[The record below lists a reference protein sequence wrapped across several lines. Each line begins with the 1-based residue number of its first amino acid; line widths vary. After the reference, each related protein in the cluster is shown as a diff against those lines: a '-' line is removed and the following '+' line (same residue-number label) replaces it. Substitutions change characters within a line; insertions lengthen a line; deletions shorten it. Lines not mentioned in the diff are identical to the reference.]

1 MDQAVR
7 KISVTTKFGPYTV
20 SVGSGILDSL
30 SKRIPA
36 LAGRKR
42 IFLLTSPEIWA
53 LWGPR
58 MQASLSPREPIVLFL
73 PSGERHKR
81 MSQVERLTTEMTRAG
96 ADRSAL
102 LIAFGGGVTGD
113 VGGFVSAIYMR
124 GIDYIQVPTTLLAQV
139 DSSVGG
145 KTGVNLQTGKN
156 LVGCFYPPQAVVA
169 DIELL
174 RTLPQ
179 RELRA
184 GIYESIKAGLI
195 RDASLFRF
203 IESHREALDQGDPA
217 SLEKM
222 VAASIR
228 IKAEVVGLDERELG
242 VRMILNFG
250 HTLGH
255 AIEAASGYRALLHGE
270 AIAWGMIAALHISL
284 QRNLVTAEA
293 GRRIEALI
301 RYFQPPPLPSVS
313 SKRLLQAASGDKKN
327 RGGVRRFVLLQG
339 LGNAVV
345 AEDVTDAEVLAAIT
359 SIRRLCESSK

>member
-1 MDQAVR
+1 VR
-7 KISVTTKFGPYTV
+7 KIPVTTKFGEYTV
-20 SVGSGILDSL
+20 SVGSGIVDSL
-30 SKRIPA
+30 SKYTPA
-36 LAGRKR
+36 LTNHSRKH

-53 LWGPR
+53 LWGAR
-58 MQASLSPREPIVLFL
+58 LEAALFPREPIVLFL
-73 PSGERHKR
+73 PPGERHKR
-81 MSQVERLTTEMTRAG
+81 MSQVERLTTEMTKAG
-96 ADRSAL
+96 ADRSSL

-124 GIDYIQVPTTLLAQV
+124 GIDYIQIPTTLLSQV

-156 LVGCFYPPQAVVA
+156 LVGCFYPPQAVIA
-169 DIELL
+169 DIDLL

-203 IESHREALDQGDPA
+203 IENRREALDRGDPA

-222 VAASIR
+222 VATSIR
-228 IKAEVVGLDERELG
+228 IKADVVTEDERELG

-255 AIEAASGYRALLHGE
+255 AIEASSGYRALLHGE
-270 AIAWGMIAALHISL
+270 AIAWGMIAALQISR
-284 QRNLVTAEA
+284 QRKLIEEDTAC
-293 GRRIEALI
+293 RIETLI
-301 RYFQPPPLPSVS
+301 RAFEPPPMPPVS
-313 SKRLLQAASGDKKN
+313 ATRLLHAASGDKKN

-339 LGNAVV
+339 LGNAMV
-345 AEDVTDAEVLAAIT
+345 AEDVTDAEVLAAIA
-359 SIRRLCESSK
+359 SLRPSGSKK

>member
-1 MDQAVR
+1 VR
-7 KISVTTKFGPYTV
+7 KISVTTSFGQYTV

-30 SKRIPA
+30 SQRMPA
-36 LAGRKR
+36 LAAKKR
-42 IFLLTSPEIWA
+42 IFLLTSPEIWS
-53 LWGPR
+53 LWGQR
-58 MQASLSPREPIVLFL
+58 LQASLAPRNPIVLFL
-73 PSGERHKR
+73 PPGERHKR
-81 MSQVERLTTEMTRAG
+81 LAQVERLATEMAKAG
-96 ADRSAL
+96 ADRSSM

-113 VGGFVSAIYMR
+113 MGGFLSAIYMR

-145 KTGVNLQTGKN
+145 KTAANLQTGKN

-169 DIELL
+169 DIALL

-195 RDASLFRF
+195 RDATLFRF
-203 IESHREALDQGDPA
+203 IEKHREQIDQGDPS

-228 IKAEVVGLDERELG
+228 IKAEVVGVDERELG

-250 HTLGH
+250 HTIGH

-270 AIAWGMIAALHISL
+270 AIAWGMLAALQISRR
-284 QRNLVTAEA
+284 RNMVTAETV
-293 GRRIEALI
+293 RRIEALI
-301 RYFQPPPLPSVS
+301 RYFEPPPVPAVS
-313 SKRLLQAASGDKKN
+313 SKRLLQAATGDKKN
-327 RGGVRRFVLLQG
+327 RAGVRRFVLLQG

-345 AEDVTDAEVLAAIT
+345 VEDVSDDEVLAAIE
-359 SIRRLCESSK
+359 SIRPPANGSGK

>member
-1 MDQAVR
+1 VR
-7 KISVTTKFGPYTV
+7 KIPVTTKFGQYTV

-30 SKRIPA
+30 PKRTPA
-36 LAGRKR
+36 LANNHHKL

-53 LWGPR
+53 LWGAR
-58 MQASLSPREPIVLFL
+58 VEAALTPREPVVLFL
-73 PSGERHKR
+73 PPGERHKR
-81 MSQVERLTTEMTRAG
+81 LSQVERLTTEMTKAG
-96 ADRSAL
+96 GDRSSL

-124 GIDYIQVPTTLLAQV
+124 GIDYLQIPTTLLSQV

-156 LVGCFYPPQAVVA
+156 LVGCFYPPQAVIA
-169 DIELL
+169 DIDLL
-174 RTLPQ
+174 RTLPR

-203 IESHREALDQGDPA
+203 IESHREDLDRGDPA

-222 VAASIR
+222 VASSIR
-228 IKAEVVGLDERELG
+228 IKADVVGEDERELG

-270 AIAWGMIAALHISL
+270 AVAWGMIAALHISR
-284 QRNLVTAEA
+284 QRRLIADDTAC
-293 GRRIEALI
+293 RIETLI
-301 RYFQPPPLPSVS
+301 RSFQPPPMPAVS
-313 SKRLLQAASGDKKN
+313 AKRLLQASSGDKKN
-327 RGGVRRFVLLQG
+327 RAGVRRFVLLQG
-339 LGNAVV
+339 LGNAIV
-345 AEDVTDAEVLAAIT
+345 AEDVSDAEVLAAIAYLRP
-359 SIRRLCESSK
+359 SESKK

>member
-1 MDQAVR
+1 VR
-7 KISVTTKFGPYTV
+7 KIPVTTKFGKYTV
-20 SVGSGILDSL
+20 SVGSGIVDSL
-30 SKRIPA
+30 AKRTPA
-36 LAGRKR
+36 LVNSPRKL

-53 LWGPR
+53 LWGAR
-58 MQASLSPREPIVLFL
+58 VEAALTPREPIVLFL
-73 PSGERHKR
+73 PPGERHKR
-81 MSQVERLTTEMTRAG
+81 LSQVERLTTEMTKAG
-96 ADRSAL
+96 ADRSSL

-124 GIDYIQVPTTLLAQV
+124 GIDYIQIPTTLLSQV

-156 LVGCFYPPQAVVA
+156 LVGSFYPPQAVIA
-169 DIELL
+169 DIDLL
-174 RTLPQ
+174 RTLPR

-203 IESHREALDQGDPA
+203 IEGHREALDRGDPA

-222 VAASIR
+222 VATSIR
-228 IKAEVVGLDERELG
+228 IKADVVSEDEQELG

-255 AIEAASGYRALLHGE
+255 AIEASSGFRALLHGE
-270 AIAWGMIAALHISL
+270 AVAWGMIAALHISR
-284 QRNLVTAEA
+284 QRKLIANDTAC
-293 GRRIEALI
+293 RIETLI
-301 RYFQPPPLPSVS
+301 RAFEPPPMPPVS
-313 SKRLLQAASGDKKN
+313 ATRLLHAASGDKKN

-339 LGNAVV
+339 LGNAIV
-345 AEDVTDAEVLAAIT
+345 AEDVTDAEVLAAIAYLRP
-359 SIRRLCESSK
+359 SESKK